1 MRALHIVA
9 IGFAVIMLLLTARN
23 YLKHRKLAPTLL
35 WAVVWVGTIIATLL
49 FDRLKVYTEAINVRV
64 FDFLVV
70 LAFLLTFAVLYR
82 LYGKLELLGN
92 KMEEIVQAIAL
103 RDAGVKSAAVQRKRG
118 KR

>member
-1 MRALHIVA
+1 MIRTLHIVA
-9 IGFAVIMLLLTARN
+9 IAFAAIMLLLTLRN
-23 YLKHRKLAPTLL
+23 YLKHRKLAPTLF
-35 WAVVWVGTIIATLL
+35 WVMVWVGAIIATLL

-82 LYGKLELLGN
+82 LYGKLEQLGG

-103 RDAGVKSAAVQRKRG
+103 QDAGVKTARVRK